1 MSRVRIYT
9 MRWCGYCHRAK
20 DLLDRQGIAYEEMGL
35 DGDPSFRTHLMDV
48 AGQWT
53 VPAILI
59 DGRPIGGYTELV
71 HLLRDGRLDE
81 LLAA

>member
-1 MSRVRIYT
+1 MTRLRIYT
-9 MRWCGYCHRAK
+9 THWCGFCARAK
-20 DLLDRQGIAYEEMGL
+20 ALLDAEGVAYEEISL
-35 DGDPSFRTHLMDV
+35 DDDPAFRARLMDI

-59 DGRPIGGYTELV
+59 DDRPIGGYTELARLV
-71 HLLRDGRLDE
+71 RDGRLEE

>member
-9 MRWCGYCHRAK
+9 MPWCGYCHRAK
-20 DLLDRQGIAYEEMGL
+20 ALLDREGIAYEEISL
-35 DGDPSFRTHLMDV
+35 DGDPSFRAQLMEI

-59 DGRPIGGYTELV
+59 DDRPIGGYTELV
-71 HLLRDGRLDE
+71 RLFRDGRLDE